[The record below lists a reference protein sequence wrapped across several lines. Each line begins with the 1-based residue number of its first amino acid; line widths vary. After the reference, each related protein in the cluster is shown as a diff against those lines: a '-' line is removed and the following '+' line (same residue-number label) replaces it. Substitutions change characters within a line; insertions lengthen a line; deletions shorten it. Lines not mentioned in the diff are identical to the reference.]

1 MTVTEPRTA
10 GPVRQHGTHG
20 KLVSRT
26 EHRKVDT
33 GLTLDAIVVPASR
46 SAENLETAITLARA
60 ARSELLIL
68 CSHLATAEK
77 VNRVLTERSFSR
89 AIVIELPNNYG
100 HELLDFNALTSIKS
114 ELPAACSYYTTNLST
129 KRNVGLLLSR
139 MVGWRRIFF
148 LDDDIRDI
156 GYPDLQSTVS
166 MLARYRT
173 AGMRVTEFP
182 DNSAAC
188 HAHRATRGAQDVFLS
203 GAALAVDMQHDIGF
217 FPDIYNED
225 WLFFYD
231 DVASGQIGSSA
242 RKITQLRYEPF
253 ADPRRAAWQEFGDIL
268 AEGLYALLD
277 RGLGLEHAS
286 YEYWSDFLHARHSFL
301 KAILRRSGTAEWE
314 IENSCCSQ

>member
-1 MTVTEPRTA
+1 MAMNCSISTPW
-10 GPVRQHGTHG
+10 RQ
-20 KLVSRT
+20 SR
-26 EHRKVDT
+26 
-33 GLTLDAIVVPASR
+33 
-46 SAENLETAITLARA
+46 
-60 ARSELLIL
+60 
-68 CSHLATAEK
+68 
-77 VNRVLTERSFSR
+77 
-89 AIVIELPNNYG
+89 
-100 HELLDFNALTSIKS
+100 S

-253 ADPRRAAWQEFGDIL
+253 ADPRRAAWQEVRRYPSGRPIRAARSRPGIGARQLRIL
-268 AEGLYALLD
+268 E
-277 RGLGLEHAS
+277 
-286 YEYWSDFLHARHSFL
+286 
-301 KAILRRSGTAEWE
+301 
-314 IENSCCSQ
+314 